1 MHKTENLCELLE
13 TILGKLGSQPDL
25 SPSEVEN
32 AYKASKALYYLTV
45 TKAMKEHEE
54 SEYSERGRGRSN
66 SSYDYSMGSYM
77 PESYR
82 MGNMSRNNYYDNY
95 GTSTRRYSRGDER
108 EIMIEKLED
117 MMDDAVTKSEKETIQ
132 RCINKMQKG

>member
-13 TILGKLGSQPDL
+13 SILGKLGSQADL
-25 SPSEVEN
+25 SPTEVEN

-45 TKAMKEHEE
+45 TKAMKEHEDP
-54 SEYSERGRGRSN
+54 EYSERGR
-66 SSYDYSMGSYM
+66 DYSMNSYM

-95 GTSTRRYSRGDER
+95 GMSTRRYSRGDEK
-108 EIMIEKLED
+108 EVMMEKLED

-132 RCINKMQKG
+132 RCINKIQRG